1 MPPISKLTP
10 GQAAYQFIS
19 GYTAKVAGTEAGITE
34 PVTAFSACFGAP
46 FMPLHPTAYGEM
58 LSKKMQDAGVS
69 VWMVNTGWSG
79 GSYGVGKRMSL
90 KITRSLITAALN
102 GELENVEYNTHE
114 VFGLHFPTECPNVPN
129 DVLNPKNTWK
139 DKAAYD
145 KKANELASKF
155 VNNFKQFE
163 VNANEEIMAA
173 SPRVIENA

>member
-1 MPPISKLTP
+1 
-10 GQAAYQFIS
+10 
-19 GYTAKVAGTEAGITE
+19 
-34 PVTAFSACFGAP
+34 
-46 FMPLHPTAYGEM
+46 
-58 LSKKMQDAGVS
+58 
-69 VWMVNTGWSG
+69 MVNTGWSG

-114 VFGLHFPTECPNVPN
+114 VFGLHFPNECPNVPN